1 MADRLYGNLTDAAAD
16 DILDGLLANCYV
28 ALYTDTPGDAG
39 GGTEVSGGSYARQ
52 AATFAAASDGVAS
65 NSVAIEFPEA
75 TAAWGTVKG
84 WGILD
89 ADIAGN
95 LIYFAPLVARATLG
109 DSTTQFDIT
118 QTGLV
123 VRYTYDGT
131 GTDPSLA
138 ADNPTPG
145 DVVVISTEN
154 FSAANNG
161 RFVVI
166 GSGENYF
173 EVMNQ
178 DGVAEE
184 NKTIG
189 GALRSILHLAPT
201 TKAVDASDSM
211 KFDIGRLTVRLD

>member
-16 DILDGLLANCYV
+16 DILDGLLATCYV

-52 AATFAAASDGVAS
+52 AASFGASADGVAT
-65 NSVAIEFPEA
+65 NDAAIEFPEA
-75 TAAWGTVKG
+75 TASWGTVEG

-89 ADIAGN
+89 ADSAGN

-118 QTGLV
+118 LTGLV
-123 VRYTYDGT
+123 ARYTFDGT
-131 GTDPSLA
+131 GTDPALA
-138 ADNPTPG
+138 SDNPTPG
-145 DVVVISTEN
+145 DVVVLAAQN

-166 GSGENYF
+166 GSGANYF

-189 GALRSILHLAPT
+189 TGSILHLAPT

-211 KFDIGRLTVRLD
+211 KFAIGRLTVRLD